1 MGAVPVALV
10 STIGDAPLTV
20 TVSAT
25 VATFIATGRSMVA
38 PTATTRFSLTVV
50 VKPCSASVTL

>member
-1 MGAVPVALV
+1 MPVALV
-10 STIGDAPLTV
+10 STIGEAPLTV

-38 PTATTRFSLTVV
+38 PTATTTFSRTVV